1 MQTAPANSRPS
12 TTTTLP
18 VAGIIAISAVA
29 TLFLFW
35 LIYVHPAADT
45 TATHYTFLPNLNA
58 LLNGLSALALLI
70 GFYFIKQRRIAAHR
84 ASMMTAFV
92 FSSLFLVSYI
102 ANHALHGDQRYPVH
116 DTIYHIYIPLLIS
129 HIILAI
135 VALPVVLITFYL
147 SLSGRIPAH
156 RRLAR
161 ITFPLWLYVSVTGVI
176 VRIML
181 VAAIGRSNER
191 RIGPSHPTRADPK
204 ASRRAE
210 RTASPRIPL
219 KSRSTAP
226 SLGSSPRHPFRTTE
240 PISSSKW
247 GGWTLATGI
256 FFALLTKFAL
266 GGIGPQGPHTNSGWM
281 ALIVTMMCL
290 PFGFLL
296 FLLGALKWLRNRRL
310 QR

>member
-1 MQTAPANSRPS
+1 MQTAPANSS
-12 TTTTLP
+12 SSSTTLP
-18 VAGIIAISAVA
+18 VAGIIAVSAVA

-35 LIYVHPAADT
+35 LIYVHPAADA

-135 VALPVVLITFYL
+135 VALPIVLITFYL

-181 VAAIGRSNER
+181 VAA
-191 RIGPSHPTRADPK
+191 K
-204 ASRRAE
+204 
-210 RTASPRIPL
+210 
-219 KSRSTAP
+219 
-226 SLGSSPRHPFRTTE
+226 
-240 PISSSKW
+240 
-247 GGWTLATGI
+247 
-256 FFALLTKFAL
+256 
-266 GGIGPQGPHTNSGWM
+266 
-281 ALIVTMMCL
+281 
-290 PFGFLL
+290 
-296 FLLGALKWLRNRRL
+296 
-310 QR
+310 